1 MAARLQDL
9 QGAGLLLDVAERL
22 QDLHGAGLLLDVA
35 ERLQDLQGAGLLL
48 DVAERLQ
55 DLQGAGLLLD
65 VAERL
70 QDLQGAGVLDVAE
83 RFQAHSGGEPVKVMV
98 AMAQERLETRQPW
111 LASCRRHQIHC
122 RTSIHNTNQLNYGI
136 KYTTSFYTL
145 LEVINDDTNEQANI
159 AYIYMRK
166 MGEG

>member
-9 QGAGLLLDVAERL
+9 QGAGLLLDV
-22 QDLHGAGLLLDVA
+22 V
-35 ERLQDLQGAGLLL
+35 
-48 DVAERLQ
+48 
-55 DLQGAGLLLD
+55 
-65 VAERL
+65 ERL

-83 RFQAHSGGEPVKVMV
+83 RFQAHSGGKSVKVMV
-98 AMAQERLETRQPW
+98 AMAQERLGTRQPW
-111 LASCRRHQIHC
+111 LASCRRHHC

-159 AYIYMRK
+159 AYICMRK